1 MANMKK
7 FTRAGIGRMGAHFD
21 RRKDK
26 NGEYIK
32 FGNQDINL
40 ERTHLNYNLAKD
52 LQPMPQY
59 MFVNKRLSE
68 CECLKRKDV
77 NVMCSW
83 VVTLPQEMNGAS
95 EDDQKKFFKKTFDF
109 LNDRYGAENCIS
121 AYVHLDESQPHMHY
135 AFTPVMF
142 DKEKNVYKFNAKKV
156 CSRHDLQTFHK
167 DLDVALEKEF
177 GYKTGVLN
185 GKTDLN
191 LNEQQLKNLSSSLE
205 NIQKNISEIKTQE
218 IEIGMFGRKKID
230 VEKVLLENSE
240 LKKESKMKS
249 EMIENQAER
258 IETLEQSLIDIKL
271 SNSSKQN
278 KKLRE
283 TVGNLQREIV
293 SFENKNAELLRQ
305 LQEVQQS
312 FYAEKQSREDL
323 QKDYNDVCNKYEII
337 KQTLYA
343 AIKVLVENSINLIF
357 ELKEKLSRSTN
368 SIKETFEKITD
379 KVILDYENELAEK
392 TYNELNEDENEYDIE
407 I

>member
-59 MFVNKRLSE
+59 MFVNKRLAE

-95 EDDQKKFFKKTFDF
+95 ESDQKKFFEKTFDF
-109 LNDRYGAENCIS
+109 LIDRYGAENCIS
-121 AYVHLDESQPHMHY
+121 AYVHLDESQPHMHF

-167 DLDVALEKEF
+167 DLDVTLEKEF

-191 LNEQQLKNLSSSLE
+191 LNEQQLKNLSSSLQD
-205 NIQKNISEIKTQE
+205 IQKNIREIQPQE
-218 IEIGMFGRKKID
+218 IETGMFGRKKINVD
-230 VEKVLLENSE
+230 NLVLENSE

-258 IETLEQSLIDIKL
+258 IDALEHSLEDLKL
-271 SNSSKQN
+271 STSSKQN

-283 TVGNLQREIV
+283 TVGNLRRELAA
-293 SFENKNAELLRQ
+293 FENKHNNLLEQ
-305 LQEVQQS
+305 FQALQIQI
-312 FYAEKQSREDL
+312 ANEKESKDRLE
-323 QKDYNDVCNKYEII
+323 KDYNELYWKCDDMER
-337 KQTLYA
+337 TLYCV
-343 AIKVLVENSINLIF
+343 IRVLVERSIEFIS
-357 ELKEKLSRSTN
+357 ELKQGLSVYFE
-368 SIKETFEKITD
+368 SIQNTFEEVSN
-379 KVILDYENELAEK
+379 KVISNYKTELEEKAYEE
-392 TYNELNEDENEYDIE
+392 EYE
-407 I
+407 EEYEMEF